1 MERQGNCLVSLTDFS
16 FMIAEEA
23 RCVLLHLGG
32 MEDSDV
38 GRNYA
43 NISHQTLI

>member
-1 MERQGNCLVSLTDFS
+1 MDRQGTCLVSLTDFS

-23 RCVLLHLGG
+23 RYVPLHLGG

-38 GRNYA
+38 ERNYA
-43 NISHQTLI
+43 NISHQILI